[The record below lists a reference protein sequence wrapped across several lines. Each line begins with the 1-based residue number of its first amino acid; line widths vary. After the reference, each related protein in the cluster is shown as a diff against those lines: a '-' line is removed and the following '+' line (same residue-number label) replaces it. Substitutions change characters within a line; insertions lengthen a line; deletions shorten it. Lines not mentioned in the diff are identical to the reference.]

1 MIGIGGIGM
10 SGLARYFNKRGIG
23 VSGYD
28 KVATPLTDQLIA
40 EGIPIHFTEDI
51 TAIPDD
57 IDLVI
62 YTPAI
67 PVDHKELVFLQN
79 NGTPVKKRAEILMQI
94 SEGQYTVAVAGTHG
108 KTTISSMITHILHH
122 TGKELNAFVGGMMKN
137 YQSNFIGSDSNGI
150 YVIEADEYDR
160 SFLKLFPDIAVI
172 SSMDADHLD
181 IYGDKKAMVNTFRQF
196 ATQIKPGGVL
206 IINKKLS
213 GNFSTF
219 EDIFSYAVGDQAD
232 YAVTEYIIESGRF
245 VLDLKLHDEIIKDI
259 CFRIPG
265 KHNIENAVAAAAVC
279 KEIGLSAQDI
289 KSGLE
294 SYQGVARRFDIRI
307 NEKDLVYIDD
317 YAHHPEEIKSCIS
330 AVRDFYPGKK
340 VTGIFQPHLF
350 TRTRD
355 FAEGFARSLDMLDD
369 VILLDIYPAREEP
382 VEGVTSGLIMDLMKL
397 PGKELSSKEQL
408 LDKINVRKFQV
419 LLTMGAG
426 DIDQMAEEIENLLK
440 QKQQ

>member
-10 SGLARYFNKRGIG
+10 SGLARYFNMRGIS

-28 KVATPLTDQLIA
+28 KVSTPLTDQLIA

-51 TAIPDD
+51 TAIPGN

-122 TGKELNAFVGGMMKN
+122 TEKELNAFVGGMMKN
-137 YQSNFIGSDSNGI
+137 YQSNFIGSDSNGV

-181 IYGDKKAMVNTFRQF
+181 IYGDKKTMVNTFRQF
-196 ATQIKPGGVL
+196 ATQVKPGGVL

-219 EDIFSYAVGDQAD
+219 EDIFSYAVGDPAD
-232 YAVTEYIIESGRF
+232 YAVTEYNIESGQF
-245 VLDLKLHDEIIKDI
+245 VFDLKLRDEIIKDI

-307 NEKDLVYIDD
+307 NEKDFVYIDD

-355 FAEGFARSLDMLDD
+355 FAEEFAKSLDLLDD
-369 VILLDIYPAREEP
+369 AILLDIYPAREEP

-397 PGKELSSKEQL
+397 PVKELSSKEQL
-408 LDKINVRKFQV
+408 LDIINER
-419 LLTMGAG
+419 
-426 DIDQMAEEIENLLK
+426 
-440 QKQQ
+440 